1 VFAER
6 RWESV
11 KGALCR
17 GFDGSVAG
25 PPYVIGDSNDATPI
39 QEIDHEDDE

>member
-1 VFAER
+1 MRDMQFVNITFAER

-17 GFDGSVAG
+17 GFDGSFAG
-25 PPYVIGDSNDATPI
+25 PPYVIGDSNNATPM
-39 QEIDHEDDE
+39 